1 MAASP
6 SSISACRS
14 VSVSVPPRYG
24 ASAYRPRRSEWLK
37 ISPLYDSHHRPPSPG
52 IGWWPSGLGST
63 MERRAWASP
72 TWPTI
77 STPWSSG
84 PRGYSARARR
94 SSASRSGALP
104 GRTTHPPIPHT
115 PAILWDLCGGGRG
128 LLDVPRQQRLASD
141 DEPLDLRGALVEL
154 HDLRVAHELLDRVLL
169 DEAVPAVDL
178 HGVGGDLHRGVGRE
192 ALGARGL
199 QRVAGA
205 LVEQHGA
212 VPRGQARQV
221 HLRRHVGDHELD
233 RLVHGD
239 RHAELDALLGV
250 LGGELEGR
258 ARDAGGHRRHAGA
271 RAVEGHHRE
280 LEALVLLADEVAGV
294 DLGLVEGDGRG
305 VGGPLAHLVFLL
317 VHDHRVVLAH
327 EEGGD
332 AAMAGVGVGLGVDR
346 EPVGVAAVGDEALR
360 AVDDVLVA
368 LAHGAGAH
376 ARDVGA
382 GIGLGQAE
390 RGELRRGQQVVA
402 VLLLDLLGGADED
415 RRGGQAV
422 GAQRRLDARAA
433 PRELLLDE
441 ATVEVGEAWTAV
453 LLG

>member
-154 HDLRVAHELLDRVLL
+154 HDLRVAHQLLDRVLL

-178 HGVGGDLHRGVGRE
+178 HGVGGDLHRGVRGE
-192 ALGARGL
+192 ALGVRGGQRVALALVELHGRLPHEQARGL
-199 QRVAGA
+199 HVG
-205 LVEQHGA
+205 
-212 VPRGQARQV
+212 
-221 HLRRHVGDHELD
+221 RHVGDHELD
-233 RLVHGD
+233 RLVHRD
-239 RHAELDALLGV
+239 RHAELDALLRV
-250 LGGELEGR
+250 LG
-258 ARDAGGHRRHAGA
+258 
-271 RAVEGHHRE
+271 RE
-280 LEALVLLADEVAGV
+280 LERGAGDANGHGSDARTRAVQRHHRQLEAVVLLAEQVLGR
-294 DLGLVEGDGRG
+294 DLGLVERDG
-305 VGGPLAHLVFLL
+305 
-317 VHDHRVVLAH
+317 
-327 EEGGD
+327 
-332 AAMAGVGVGLGVDR
+332 
-346 EPVGVAAVGDEALR
+346 
-360 AVDDVLVA
+360 
-368 LAHGAGAH
+368 
-376 ARDVGA
+376 
-382 GIGLGQAE
+382 
-390 RGELRRGQQVVA
+390 
-402 VLLLDLLGGADED
+402 
-415 RRGGQAV
+415 
-422 GAQRRLDARAA
+422 
-433 PRELLLDE
+433 
-441 ATVEVGEAWTAV
+441 
-453 LLG
+453 